1 MTRGNKNIEVEIK
14 ETTNNKEGFV
24 ELSLSIGKQK
34 IGLIQQEEGKSVT
47 VVSRSGAESK
57 AKSVDE
63 AINQLLMDYNLH
75 QL

>member
-14 ETTNNKEGFV
+14 ETANNKEGFV
-24 ELSLSIGKQK
+24 ELALSIGKQQ
-34 IGLIQQEEGKSVT
+34 IGRIQQEEGKSVT
-47 VVSRSGAESK
+47 VVSHSGTESK

>member
-24 ELSLSIGKQK
+24 ELSLSIGKQQ

-63 AINQLLMDYNLH
+63 EINQLLMDYNLH